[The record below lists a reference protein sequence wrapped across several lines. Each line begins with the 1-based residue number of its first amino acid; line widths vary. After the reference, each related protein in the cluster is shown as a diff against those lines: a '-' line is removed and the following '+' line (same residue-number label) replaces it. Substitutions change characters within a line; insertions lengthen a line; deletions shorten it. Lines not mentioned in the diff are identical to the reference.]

1 MPGGVCSNNPYRRVN
16 NERYCKG
23 SHYLSFEQHHK
34 SLIFNPAYLDYMKD
48 FKVVRF
54 MNMSGITR
62 NPISNWDDPWFNLP
76 HKADNNYVR
85 QYAKY
90 VKDNLK
96 PGLKAYV
103 EYTNEAWNSI
113 FTQAHYVKDMGE
125 KFKLDEDRDKAGY
138 KYFSL
143 RSVQIFDMWEQ
154 TFGGTDRIVRVMGS
168 WTGWTRLSE
177 MISSLS

>member
-1 MPGGVCSNNPYRRVN
+1 MVALANRLN
-16 NERYCKG
+16 
-23 SHYLSFEQHHK
+23 
-34 SLIFNPAYLDYMKD
+34 A
-48 FKVVRF
+48 
-54 MNMSGITR
+54 
-62 NPISNWDDPWFNLP
+62 DPWFNLP

-90 VKDNLK
+90 VKENLR

-125 KFKLDEDRDKAGY
+125 RMNLDEDRDKAGY

-143 RSVQIFDMWEQ
+143 RSVQIFDMFEQ
-154 TFGGTDRIVRVMGS
+154 TFGGKERLVRVMGS

-177 MISSLS
+177 MFDT